1 MEIFESEFGMTLA
14 LVLVV
19 GSMVTVAGLQIGLC
33 IRSKSLLVRL
43 IPVFVCLGLV
53 LLSILM
59 PDGQLSVVL
68 TACSVL
74 LLLFAGVGWVVA
86 RMILKNSR

>member
-1 MEIFESEFGMTLA
+1 MESNFGMTLA

-19 GSMVTVAGLQIGLC
+19 GSLVAVAGLQIGLC
-33 IRSKSLLVRL
+33 IRCKSLMIRL
-43 IPVFVCLGLV
+43 LPVFVCLGLV

-68 TACSVL
+68 TVCSVL
-74 LLLFAGVGWVVA
+74 LLLFAGVGWAVA
-86 RMILKNSR
+86 RMVLKNSR